1 MNDRVIIHLDN
12 EGVADVRLN
21 RADKMNALDSAM
33 IEGILAAQDQLRAEP
48 RLRAVVLHGEG
59 RAFCAGLDIS
69 RFRSMGTEE
78 NGHAYTLADRTHGIA
93 NAPQQTAWGWRDLPV
108 PVIAAVHGVA
118 FGGGL
123 QIALGADI
131 RYVTSDVKLSVMEIK
146 WGLVPDMAGIALLRE
161 LVRGDVA
168 RELTYSGRIING
180 DEAVRLGLATWA
192 GSDPLAHAREMARSI
207 ARSNPD
213 AIRAAKRL
221 LNRSADA
228 DAAALLV
235 SESREQDRLI
245 GSPNQ
250 LEAVRAGME
259 QRPPEFSAPGVYVEE
274 ISFKARSIE
283 GVPTST
289 AAFIGPTRT
298 TPPAT
303 DSTGHEPLR
312 SFLDFEQ
319 QYGGLDDL
327 QTAQGSVCN
336 YVAHAARVFFDNGG
350 QRLYIGHVA
359 ADAAAEEY
367 AAALQALPEAA
378 GISVIA
384 APGYSARA
392 AAAEIQQALIEH
404 VGQPERFRFAV
415 LDARPAA
422 TIDEVLAA
430 RSSINSSYAAMYY
443 PWVTTQ
449 NSVQLPPS
457 GFVCGILARVDTAR
471 GVWRAPANETVNG
484 AVDLQAAIDTHGQ
497 ERLSAQGINSIR
509 SFPSRGI
516 LLWGARTT
524 SEDPLWKY
532 VNVRRYFIYLEQSI
546 YAGLQ
551 WVVFEPNGEPLWA
564 GVRQTIT
571 NFLLNNWR
579 SGALMGTKPEE
590 AFYVRCDRSTMTQND
605 IDNGR
610 TIAEIGV
617 APVRPAE
624 FVIIRIGLWTASR
637 CASC

>member
-59 RAFCAGLDIS
+59 RAFCAGLDVS
-69 RFRSMGTEE
+69 RFRSMAAEE
-78 NGHAYTLADRTHGIA
+78 SGRGYTLADRTHGIA

-131 RYVTSDVKLSVMEIK
+131 RCVTSDVKLSVMEIK

-192 GSDPLAHAREMARSI
+192 GSDPLARARELARSI
-207 ARSNPD
+207 ARRSPD

-235 SESREQDRLI
+235 TESREQERLM

-250 LEAVRAGME
+250 IEAVRAEME

-274 ISFKARSIE
+274 ISFRAHSIE

-289 AAFIGPTRT
+289 AAFIGPTHT

-303 DSTGHEPLR
+303 DSAAREPLR
-312 SFLDFEQ
+312 SFLEFEQ

-327 QTAQGSVCN
+327 QTAQGSGCN

-350 QRLYIGHVA
+350 QRLYIGQVS
-359 ADAAAEEY
+359 ADALAEEY
-367 AAALQALPEAA
+367 AAALQALPESA

-404 VGQPERFRFAV
+404 VSQPERFRFAV
-415 LDARPAA
+415 FDAPPAA

-430 RSSINSSYAAMYY
+430 RSSIDSSYAAMYY

-457 GFVCGILARVDTAR
+457 GFVCGIYARTDNAR
-471 GVWRAPANETVNG
+471 GVWKAPANETVTG
-484 AVDLQAAIDTHGQ
+484 AVDLQTAIDTHGQ

-509 SFPSRGI
+509 SFPARGI
-516 LLWGARTT
+516 LLWGARTA
-524 SEDPLWKY
+524 SQDPLWKY

-546 YAGLQ
+546 HDGLQ
-551 WVVFEPNGEPLWA
+551 WVVFEPNGEPLWKA
-564 GVRQTIT
+564 VRQTIT

-590 AFYVRCDRSTMTQND
+590 AFFVRCDSSTMTQND

-610 TIAEIGV
+610 LIVEIGV

-637 CASC
+637 CATC

>member
-1 MNDRVIIHLDN
+1 MNDRVVIDLDN

-59 RAFCAGLDIS
+59 RAFCAGLDLS
-69 RFRSMGTEE
+69 RFRSMAAEE
-78 NGHAYTLADRTHGIA
+78 NGRGYSLTDRTHGIA

-131 RYVTSDVKLSVMEIK
+131 RCVTSDVKLSVMEIK

-207 ARSNPD
+207 ARRSPD

-235 SESREQDRLI
+235 TESREQERLM
-245 GSPNQ
+245 GSRNQ
-250 LEAVRAGME
+250 IEAVRAEME

-274 ISFKARSIE
+274 ISFRAHSIE

-289 AAFIGPTRT
+289 AAFIGPTHT

-303 DSTGHEPLR
+303 DSAAREPLR
-312 SFLDFEQ
+312 SFLEFEQ

-327 QTAQGSVCN
+327 QTAQGSGCN

-350 QRLYIGHVA
+350 QRLYIGHVS
-359 ADAAAEEY
+359 ADALAEEY
-367 AAALQALPEAA
+367 AAALQALPESA

-404 VGQPERFRFAV
+404 VSQPERFRFAV
-415 LDARPAA
+415 FDAPPAA

-430 RSSINSSYAAMYY
+430 RSSIDSSYAAMYY

-457 GFVCGILARVDTAR
+457 GFVCGIYARTDNAR
-471 GVWRAPANETVNG
+471 GVWKAPANETVTG
-484 AVDLQAAIDTHGQ
+484 AVDLQTAIDTHGQ

-509 SFPSRGI
+509 SFPARGI
-516 LLWGARTT
+516 LLWGARTA
-524 SEDPLWKY
+524 SQDPLWKY

-546 YAGLQ
+546 HDGLQ
-551 WVVFEPNGEPLWA
+551 WVVFEPNGEPLWKA
-564 GVRQTIT
+564 VRQTIT

-590 AFYVRCDRSTMTQND
+590 AFFVRCDSSTMTQND

-610 TIAEIGV
+610 LIVEIGV

-637 CASC
+637 CATC

>member
-471 GVWRAPANETVNG
+471 GVWRAPANETVTG

-551 WVVFEPNGEPLWA
+551 WVVFESNGEPLWA

>member
-1 MNDRVIIHLDN
+1 
-12 EGVADVRLN
+12 
-21 RADKMNALDSAM
+21 
-33 IEGILAAQDQLRAEP
+33 
-48 RLRAVVLHGEG
+48 
-59 RAFCAGLDIS
+59 
-69 RFRSMGTEE
+69 
-78 NGHAYTLADRTHGIA
+78 
-93 NAPQQTAWGWRDLPV
+93 
-108 PVIAAVHGVA
+108 
-118 FGGGL
+118 
-123 QIALGADI
+123 
-131 RYVTSDVKLSVMEIK
+131 
-146 WGLVPDMAGIALLRE
+146 
-161 LVRGDVA
+161 
-168 RELTYSGRIING
+168 
-180 DEAVRLGLATWA
+180 
-192 GSDPLAHAREMARSI
+192 
-207 ARSNPD
+207 
-213 AIRAAKRL
+213 
-221 LNRSADA
+221 
-228 DAAALLV
+228 
-235 SESREQDRLI
+235 LI

-471 GVWRAPANETVNG
+471 GVWRAPANETVTG